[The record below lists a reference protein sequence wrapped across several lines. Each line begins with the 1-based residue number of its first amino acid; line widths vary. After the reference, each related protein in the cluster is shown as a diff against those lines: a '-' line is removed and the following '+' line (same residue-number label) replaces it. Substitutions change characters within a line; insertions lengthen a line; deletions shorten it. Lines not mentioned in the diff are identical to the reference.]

1 MRTRSGPALSRR
13 RSALLGVLMS
23 AVVLGLNAC
32 SSPTTDAPPAVGSAA
47 ASATAAAPGVP
58 TTIEPPI
65 GAAVPSADPVMPS
78 VPATPVQAAPAT
90 TDAAPSAAP
99 LVLPAAAPVSLTIPA
114 INVTSP
120 LSSLGRNPDG
130 TVEVPSLE
138 DPNAGAGWFRDSPEP
153 GALGPSVILGH
164 VDSREFGPGVFYDL
178 GVLRPGDTI
187 EIGRDDGSVA
197 VFVVDSVETVPK
209 ASFPTLRVYGNVDH
223 AGLRLITCG
232 GSFDEDARSYQ
243 DNVIAFASLVSSRP
257 A

>member
-1 MRTRSGPALSRR
+1 MIDT
-13 RSALLGVLMS
+13 
-23 AVVLGLNAC
+23 
-32 SSPTTDAPPAVGSAA
+32 
-47 ASATAAAPGVP
+47 
-58 TTIEPPI
+58 
-65 GAAVPSADPVMPS
+65 MPS
-78 VPATPVQAAPAT
+78 T
-90 TDAAPSAAP
+90 AP
-99 LVLPAAAPVSLTIPA
+99 LLLPAAAPVSLTIPA
-114 INVTSP
+114 IDVTSP

-178 GVLRPGDTI
+178 GFLRPGDTI

-197 VFVVDSVETVPK
+197 VFAVASVETVPK
-209 ASFPTLRVYGNVDH
+209 ASFPTLLVYGNIDH

-232 GSFDEDARSYQ
+232 GSFDENARSYQ

>member
-1 MRTRSGPALSRR
+1 MSTSVASIPTTAGPPVGSTVPDSGPVIPPVPATAL
-13 RSALLGVLMS
+13 
-23 AVVLGLNAC
+23 
-32 SSPTTDAPPAVGSAA
+32 PAPPAMID
-47 ASATAAAPGVP
+47 T
-58 TTIEPPI
+58 
-65 GAAVPSADPVMPS
+65 MPS
-78 VPATPVQAAPAT
+78 T
-90 TDAAPSAAP
+90 AP
-99 LVLPAAAPVSLTIPA
+99 LLLPAAAPVSLTIPA
-114 INVTSP
+114 IDVTSP

-178 GVLRPGDTI
+178 GFLRPGDTI

-197 VFVVDSVETVPK
+197 VFAVASVETVPK
-209 ASFPTLRVYGNVDH
+209 ASFPTLLVYGNIDH

-232 GSFDEDARSYQ
+232 GSFDENARSYQ
-243 DNVIAFASLVSSRP
+243 GNVIAFASLVSSRP